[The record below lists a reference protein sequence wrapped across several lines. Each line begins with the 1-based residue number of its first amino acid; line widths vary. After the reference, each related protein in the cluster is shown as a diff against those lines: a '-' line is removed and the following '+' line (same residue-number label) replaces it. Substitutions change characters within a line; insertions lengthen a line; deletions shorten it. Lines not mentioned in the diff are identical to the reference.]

1 MLNTM
6 KNYIRLILIEQEE
19 ISRGLAR
26 GKTLRQI
33 TNSLAR
39 PPSIVSSE
47 LCLDYAIA
55 QYPKEQ
61 HLLMK

>member
-1 MLNTM
+1 M

-39 PPSIVSSE
+39 PPRIASSA
-47 LCLDYAIA
+47 LSLDYATA

-61 HLLMK
+61 HLKVK